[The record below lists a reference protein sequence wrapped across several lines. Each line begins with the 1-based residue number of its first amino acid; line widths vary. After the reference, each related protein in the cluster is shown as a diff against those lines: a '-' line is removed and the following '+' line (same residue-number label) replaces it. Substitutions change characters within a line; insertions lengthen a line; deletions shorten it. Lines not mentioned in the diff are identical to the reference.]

1 MTENFDYAIRCVNNA
16 DASFCRFITSND
28 VNLTSHQS
36 GFYVSKESAPVLF
49 DTLGVK
55 GENMERF
62 VTINWNGWKKTES
75 RFIYYGQGTRNEY
88 RITRFGNNFPY
99 MREEAVGSLLILC
112 KMSEDYYEGIVLERD
127 EDIDA
132 FYEIYN
138 LPADKTNNTIY
149 KSNVIS
155 PDAKLEQAIQR
166 ILEKISDFPESS
178 QMSAYACDLYNS
190 SYGVL
195 KENIL
200 LDPDKYLQKWI
211 ETEYKLFGK
220 IEEKIYKPV
229 YTEPF
234 SDCQDLIN
242 FSNKILNRRKSRA
255 GKSLEH
261 HLANVF
267 NLNKLKFDAQKI
279 TEDNK
284 KPDFLFPGAGEYH
297 NLLFPA
303 EDLVFL
309 GAKTTCK
316 DRWRQVLNEADR
328 IDDKFLFTLQGSISK
343 NQLEEMKH
351 NRLTLVVPEE
361 NKKSFDPEFR
371 GELYSLKQFI
381 DMVKEKQL
389 KYHYVF

>member
-1 MTENFDYAIRCVNNA
+1 
-16 DASFCRFITSND
+16 
-28 VNLTSHQS
+28 
-36 GFYVSKESAPVLF
+36 
-49 DTLGVK
+49 
-55 GENMERF
+55 
-62 VTINWNGWKKTES
+62 
-75 RFIYYGQGTRNEY
+75 
-88 RITRFGNNFPY
+88 
-99 MREEAVGSLLILC
+99 
-112 KMSEDYYEGIVLERD
+112 
-127 EDIDA
+127 
-132 FYEIYN
+132 